1 MTEHFNKTNLL
12 KVMKSE
18 ATGAFG
24 DGWEQ
29 VRDFAPAEFEKM
41 AVQLVNIVKNVARFE
56 SSGGEK
62 GYSKATAK
70 ALVRM
75 QLNAMESVLAAV
87 SALVLLTIERA
98 VNAVMK
104 AVKAAFS
111 EVLGSIL

>member
-1 MTEHFNKTNLL
+1 MNFNKTNLL

-18 ATGAFG
+18 AAAAFG

-29 VRDFAPAEFEKM
+29 VKDFAPAEFEKM
-41 AVQLVNIVKNVARFE
+41 AVQLVNIARNVARFE
-56 SSGGEK
+56 SSGGER
-62 GYSKATAK
+62 GYSRATGK
-70 ALVRM
+70 ALLRM
-75 QLNAMESVLAAV
+75 QRNAMESVLAAV

-111 EVLGSIL
+111 EVLDTLL